1 MAIYARKSS
10 ASKLT
15 RTSKAGRFVHTSK
28 LAGKPRDV
36 NAASATASKA
46 AAMLASS
53 PSKGKQNREF
63 HELAVPQQRA
73 GFLIQA
79 LGTQSRVADLLEVSR
94 SQPGKWSKGEES
106 PSPER
111 ARELI
116 DLDHVVAR
124 VVSWLGPEMTIS
136 WLNGSNAF
144 LEGARPIDVL
154 RARGSSEV
162 VDAIDAEMSG
172 AFA

>member
-1 MAIYARKSS
+1 MASRERNPVRGESVRANKSG
-10 ASKLT
+10 
-15 RTSKAGRFVHTSK
+15 TS
-28 LAGKPRDV
+28 
-36 NAASATASKA
+36 
-46 AAMLASS
+46 
-53 PSKGKQNREF
+53 
-63 HELAVPQQRA
+63 VPQQRA

-79 LGTQSRVADLLEVSR
+79 LGTQRRVADLLEVSQ
-94 SQPGKWSKGEES
+94 SQLDKWSKGEEA

-124 VVSWLGPEMTIS
+124 VASSLGSEMTIS

-162 VDAIDAEMSG
+162 VNAIDAEMSG

>member
-1 MAIYARKSS
+1 MAMEPQVPSAALSPVGKTRASARAVRS
-10 ASKLT
+10 
-15 RTSKAGRFVHTSK
+15 
-28 LAGKPRDV
+28 
-36 NAASATASKA
+36 AASRKQTQA
-46 AAMLASS
+46 LA
-53 PSKGKQNREF
+53 Q
-63 HELAVPQQRA
+63 LAVPQQRA

-79 LGTQSRVADLLEVSR
+79 LGSQSRVADLLDVSR

-124 VVSWLGPEMTIS
+124 VVSWLGADMTIS

-144 LEGARPIDVL
+144 LDGARPIDVL
-154 RARGSSEV
+154 RSQGSSEV
-162 VDAIDAEMSG
+162 VDALDAEMSG
-172 AFA
+172 AYA

>member
-1 MAIYARKSS
+1 MNARSS
-10 ASKLT
+10 ASGKS
-15 RTSKAGRFVHTSK
+15 RTSKGGRSVHASK
-28 LAGKPRDV
+28 LAGKTRIVDIDAP
-36 NAASATASKA
+36 TAQR
-46 AAMLASS
+46 
-53 PSKGKQNREF
+53 KQARQF

-154 RARGSSEV
+154 RARGSAEV